1 MAVKLFASAKENSW
15 SAATNKSDV
24 TVSVTAQWTGGSYN
38 LNEPGG
44 TLTVDGVPYNFVS
57 NFNEKRTT
65 SGSKVLYSKDVTI
78 EHDDQGKKR
87 LYFSAKF
94 ATGVS
99 SGTISA
105 SDYLDLTNIPR
116 ASTALATD
124 ANIGAVSMIAVDR
137 KAASFTHSIAW
148 KFGALSGYLNGSGNN
163 STTEVKLSILSVPFR
178 IPESFYAQIP
188 NAASGTCTLTVRT
201 YDGTSKIGDA
211 QTTQFTITA
220 AESVSKP
227 SVSGTVVDVNDAT
240 VELTGDDSIMVRY
253 FSEAA
258 CAISATAK
266 NFATISQ
273 KKIGG
278 NVVTG
283 NELTISGIAT
293 NSIQFFA
300 KDSRGYTNSVDVGFD
315 MIPYIRLTNNAIA
328 SRVDPAT
335 GVSTLTVKGN
345 FFNGSFGTYQNA
357 LDVQYSVDGGDFI
370 TAAATIMDNRYE
382 LIVDIPDLDYLASHT
397 VDVVVSDLLDSVPKE
412 VKIGKS
418 IPGFRWNDTDFILNL
433 NLVAPNF
440 IKAGIA
446 KVTVSAAD
454 TPTYID
460 VVFDTPFPGV
470 PIVTTGVNTTVPG
483 VEVKG
488 YGVSKVTKNGFR
500 VYLTRSNFV
509 ETWIYW
515 QAIYIP
521 GVQADIEELSEY
533 SG

>member
-1 MAVKLFASAKENSW
+1 MAVKLFVSAKENTW

-44 TLTVDGVPYNFVS
+44 TLTIDGVPYGFIS

-65 SGSKVLYSKDVTI
+65 SGSKVLYSKKVTI

-87 LYFSAKF
+87 LYFSATF

-148 KFGALSGYLNGSGNN
+148 KFGSLSGYLNASGNN

-178 IPESFYAQIP
+178 IPETFYAQIP
-188 NAASGTCTLTVRT
+188 NAASGKCTLTVKT
-201 YDGTSKIGDA
+201 YDGTSQIGDA

-220 AESVSKP
+220 AEAVSKP

-258 CAISATAK
+258 CVITAAAK
-266 NFATISQ
+266 NSASISQ

-283 NELTISGIAT
+283 DELTISGIAV
-293 NSIQFFA
+293 NSIQFYA
-300 KDSRGYTNSVDVGFD
+300 KDSRGYTASVDIAVN
-315 MIPYIRLTNNAIA
+315 MIPYIRLTNNATA

-345 FFNGSFGTYQNA
+345 FFNGSFGAYQNA
-357 LDVQYSVDGGDFI
+357 FEVQYSVDGGDFVS
-370 TAAATIMDNRYE
+370 AAATITDNRYE
-382 LIVDIPDLDYLASHT
+382 VTVDIPDLDYLASHT
-397 VDVVVSDLLDSVPKE
+397 VDVVVSDLLDSVLSE
-412 VKIGKS
+412 VRIGRS
-418 IPGFRWNDTDFILNL
+418 IPGFRWNETEFILNL
-433 NLVAPNF
+433 SLVAPNF
-440 IKAGIA
+440 IKAGTA
-446 KVTVSAAD
+446 KITPTAAD
-454 TPTYID
+454 TPSHIE
-460 VVFDTPFPGV
+460 VVFDTPFPGT
-470 PIVTTGVNTTVPG
+470 PIVTLGVNSSVPG
-483 VEVKG
+483 TVVKG
-488 YGVSKVTKNGFR
+488 YSVSKVTKNGFR
-500 VYLTRSNFV
+500 VFLTRSDLV
-509 ETWIYW
+509 ETWVYW